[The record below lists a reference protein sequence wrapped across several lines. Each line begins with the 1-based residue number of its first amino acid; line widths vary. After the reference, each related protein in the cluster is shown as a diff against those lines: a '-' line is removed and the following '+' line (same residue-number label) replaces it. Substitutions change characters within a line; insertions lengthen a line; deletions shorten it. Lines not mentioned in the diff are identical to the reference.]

1 MWDASSLGKSNSRN
15 YIGAFRKGWP
25 GFTKLIYL
33 SIEIQ
38 VFISS
43 YLGNPWRSTW
53 YLLTE
58 YLKFPPW
65 KSFLD
70 LNELK
75 SIQVG
80 NEDVCNGVLLLHW
93 RYRAIMY
100 PLRRKPSKLF
110 SKAVIFLIWILGLL
124 FALPMGLLH
133 SFGYVDDPAINE
145 SGQEVVRK
153 KPFCYLDFGAA
164 SNATIQPPKLTFF
177 KYYRYLWE

>member
-1 MWDASSLGKSNSRN
+1 MV
-15 YIGAFRKGWP
+15 
-25 GFTKLIYL
+25 FTYWV
-33 SIEIQ
+33 SQ
-38 VFISS
+38 VS
-43 YLGNPWRSTW
+43 PR
-53 YLLTE
+53 
-58 YLKFPPW
+58 

-80 NEDVCNGVLLLHW
+80 NEDVCNGVVLLHC

-164 SNATIQPPKLTFF
+164 NNATLQPPKLTFF
-177 KYYRYLWE
+177 KYYRYEKKFHLPTELRSLLSSARYLPTYINI